1 MDRGVRFG
9 ELMRRYTADPAWLPS
24 VARDITDAIHAQ
36 LPALD
41 ADELRAATYASSES
55 VLRLLDYMVRNEV
68 APREAEPP
76 PGAGDYAREF
86 VRRGVPLDALLRAY
100 HIGHAT
106 FFRRWAETVHADPEA
121 DGVQAYAIEQGA
133 DWTFAFVEALSSGLV
148 RRYAD
153 ERERWVRSAAAVRSQ
168 TVEALLS
175 GDVTDLPAVSA
186 RLRYD
191 LGREQLAFVVW
202 HEQPETARGEELA
215 GLERAGLEL
224 AAGISEGAPLL
235 VPRGGSVIAGWV
247 AWHGGAD
254 GAELARLAG
263 LRLDPREFPRVFA
276 ACGSPAPGVE
286 GFRRSHRE
294 ALSARRVAQ
303 LTRRRHGTVTHY
315 GDVALVALA
324 SADVEQARAF
334 VRTELGPL
342 AARDDRTARL
352 AATLRVYLDENLS
365 PRRAAQ
371 RLGVHENTVVNRIRA
386 AQDELPQPIEQRA
399 AELQVALRIAAL
411 VAGE

>member
-1 MDRGVRFG
+1 MSRGVRFG
-9 ELMRRYTADPAWLPS
+9 ELMRRYTSDPEWLPS
-24 VARDITDAIHAQ
+24 VARDVTDAIHAR

-41 ADELRAATYASSES
+41 ADELRQATYASSES
-55 VLRLLDYMVRNEV
+55 VLRLLDYMVRNDV
-68 APREAEPP
+68 APGDAEPP
-76 PGAGDYAREF
+76 TAAVDYAREF

-100 HIGHAT
+100 HIGHAV
-106 FFRRWAETVHADPEA
+106 FFRRWAEAVHADPVA
-121 DGVQAYAIEQGA
+121 DEIAAYAIEQGA

-153 ERERWVRSAAAVRSQ
+153 ERERWVRSAAALRSQ
-168 TVEALLS
+168 TVEAVL
-175 GDVTDLPAVSA
+175 GDDVTDLPAVSA

-191 LGREQLAFVVW
+191 LEREQLAFVVW
-202 HEQPETARGEELA
+202 HEPPEAIQSEALA
-215 GLERAGLEL
+215 GLERAGLEI
-224 AAGISEGAPLL
+224 AAGISDAAPLL
-235 VPRGGSVIAGWV
+235 VPRAGSLIAGWV
-247 AWHGGAD
+247 ACPAGAD
-254 GAELARLAG
+254 DDELARLQ
-263 LRLDPREFPRVFA
+263 LDPREFPRVFA
-276 ACGSPAPGVE
+276 ACGSPAAGVE

-294 ALSARRVAQ
+294 ALSARTVAR
-303 LTRRRHGTVTHY
+303 LTRRRHGTVTRY

-352 AATLRVYLDENLS
+352 AATLQVYLEENLS

-371 RLGVHENTVVNRIRA
+371 RLGVHENTIVNRIRV
-386 AQDELPQPIEQRA
+386 AQDDLPHPIEQRA

-411 VAGE
+411 AADE